1 MTRMQRMTALDRKR
15 RSGAVTIP
23 TITVHNRQRAMR
35 VNLETWREFAK
46 HALRACLEIPEKKSG
61 VLTKL
66 PQVDVVFVSD
76 RRISELHRRF
86 LHQPGPTDVIT
97 FHHGEIF
104 VSTET
109 ARKQARRF
117 GNSIEQEIR
126 LYIAHALLHL
136 HGFDDK
142 DRRTAAEMER
152 IQEKLVAR
160 ALRCSLR

>member
-1 MTRMQRMTALDRKR
+1 MTALNRKR
-15 RSGAVTIP
+15 RSGAVTMP

-66 PQVDVVFVSD
+66 PQVDVVLVSD
-76 RRISELHRRF
+76 RRMSELHRRF

-97 FHHGEIF
+97 FQHGEIF

-117 GNSIEQEIR
+117 GKTIEREIS